1 MNHLRGA
8 FGVGVIT
15 VWVLSLIL
23 PVRPAASEVY
33 IAGFVGANLPN
44 DLSDTKSSLG
54 GTTLS
59 GNDLSLQTSVVYGA
73 KVGYF
78 FNSMKW
84 LGVETELFN
93 ATPHLKQQDWTVGG
107 VDLGTLP
114 GASNRVLTWAPLN
127 IVLRYQ
133 AGLFEPYVAAG
144 PGVFFSRLSAEGLSN
159 SNTVVGLNTQ
169 VGLRLRLGQTIAL
182 FGEWKYNR
190 ATFDHENLA
199 GTGLNFEADYSANS
213 LVLGL
218 GIHF

>member
-1 MNHLRGA
+1 MNNLRGA

-23 PVRPAASEVY
+23 PVRPAVAEVY
-33 IAGFVGANLPN
+33 IAGFVGANIPN
-44 DLSDTKSSLG
+44 DLSDTQSSLG

-59 GNDLSLQTSVVYGA
+59 GNDLSLITSVVYGA
-73 KVGYF
+73 KLGYF

-84 LGVETELFN
+84 LGVETEVFN
-93 ATPHLKQQDWTVGG
+93 AEPHLKQQNWTVGG

-114 GASNRVLTWAPLN
+114 GIHNRVTTWAPLN
-127 IVLRYQ
+127 IVVRFQ
-133 AGLFEPYVAAG
+133 AGLFEPYVGVG
-144 PGVFFSRLSAEGLSN
+144 PGVFFSHLSAEDLS
-159 SNTVVGLNTQ
+159 SSSTVVGLNTQ
-169 VGLRLRLGQTIAL
+169 VGLRLRLGQTFAL

-199 GTGLNFEADYSANS
+199 GTGQNFEADYSANS